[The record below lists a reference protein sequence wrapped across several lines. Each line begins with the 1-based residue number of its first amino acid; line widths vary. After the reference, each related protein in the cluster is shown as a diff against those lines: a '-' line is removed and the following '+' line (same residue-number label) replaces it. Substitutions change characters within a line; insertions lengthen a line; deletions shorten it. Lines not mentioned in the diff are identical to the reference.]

1 MALDTASPLIR
12 FYRGDGH
19 DARGR
24 RLEDILEWDDRRL
37 EAVHDYIQ
45 WLFPLDEPSRFN
57 RDAPLLTAADRQAFQ
72 DDPRLTANLRRAF
85 ERMLAFY
92 GLKFE
97 RSGAALR
104 VARGE
109 RWAERA
115 PEWLHPGNHNL
126 LRLTRIMKS
135 LMLLG
140 VPELGR
146 ALYEGLAREPEL
158 TDGVTRETLGYWR
171 SAVRGSGHP

>member
-1 MALDTASPLIR
+1 MRHNTASPLAR
-12 FYRGDGH
+12 FYRAEGR

-24 RLEDILEWDDRRL
+24 QLEEILDWDDGRL

-57 RDAPLLTAADRQAFQ
+57 FDAPLVTAADREAFQ
-72 DDPRLTANLRRAF
+72 DDPRLAANLRRAF

-92 GLKFE
+92 GLRLE
-97 RSGAALR
+97 QAGAAPR
-104 VARGE
+104 VARGD

-115 PEWLHPGNHNL
+115 PAWLHPGNHNL

-135 LMLLG
+135 LTLLG
-140 VPELGR
+140 IPELGR
-146 ALYEGLAREPEL
+146 ALYEGLASDPEVRES
-158 TDGVTRETLGYWR
+158 VTRETLRYWR
-171 SAVRGSGHP
+171 DAIEGSE